1 MGTWAL
7 KTCRRE
13 RRCATKVPLRSNTE
27 RQTCT
32 SPPRSDRPETTAR
45 VLDRLEQSSGR
56 VACRFLLANL
66 RRANKRFLLADFSR
80 LYFRFCDAIGAW
92 QNQSA
97 LRYTPFVLI
106 IHQLMGNIRIFFLN
120 CVGFVVVE
128 NSSHIYTT
136 FIVVYMH
143 IMARPSFETITK
155 TV

>member
-1 MGTWAL
+1 VGVEKL
-7 KTCRRE
+7 LRK
-13 RRCATKVPLRSNTE
+13 ATVYNQSPVEVKHKNANLHF
-27 RQTCT
+27 T
-32 SPPRSDRPETTAR
+32 SSDRPETTAR